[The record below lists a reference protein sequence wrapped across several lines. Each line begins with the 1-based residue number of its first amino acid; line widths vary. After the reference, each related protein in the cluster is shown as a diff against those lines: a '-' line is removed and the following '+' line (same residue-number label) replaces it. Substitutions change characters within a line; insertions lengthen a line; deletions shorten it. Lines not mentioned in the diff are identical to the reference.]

1 MSRQVGLGPS
11 INGPVMFPHFSTDH
25 GLYEVRVLDAQCT
38 PAGLDPAG
46 TVSTGYV
53 KVVGF
58 SSRVFLSVNDEQG
71 RLKIPI
77 QADQRGSESG
87 CMFSPDARL
96 PEERIYNR
104 AGDGLPCTPA
114 RRLLHGVVAVKWFPD
129 AYRRLGMVKREWQET
144 YRREMFIDRHK
155 LFAVREWFRIARVRT
170 FKIV

>member
-1 MSRQVGLGPS
+1 MGGYRHAVFEAAAELRIGSSARTLRLRKAASGSRRQRWQLPGRLVERMPSRTDALDKVTLISDTAQGLRYMSRQVGLGPS

-71 RLKIPI
+71 RLKIPHT
-77 QADQRGSESG
+77 S
-87 CMFSPDARL
+87 
-96 PEERIYNR
+96 
-104 AGDGLPCTPA
+104 
-114 RRLLHGVVAVKWFPD
+114 
-129 AYRRLGMVKREWQET
+129 
-144 YRREMFIDRHK
+144 
-155 LFAVREWFRIARVRT
+155 
-170 FKIV
+170 